1 MELSAVSITKLKFN
15 PRYSILKDI
24 KKRKIMFFLKLIIH
38 LKPVKQ
44 QM

>member
-24 KKRKIMFFLKLIIH
+24 KKEKLCSF
-38 LKPVKQ
+38 
-44 QM
+44 